1 MLQPSTAD
9 VLVGNILL
17 DSIGDNAKKK
27 IAKQRIDFISGNV
40 ASYSRSLSN
49 PKTLELIADTNRL
62 ASCLSVIA
70 AAKEKEKDAAKQK
83 KDDDV
88 KAKEA
93 KKANEQAAFQSK
105 KGEVYDNLV
114 EDISKGLDHIGGLP
128 KATLLQLLKFY
139 FEDKT
144 PNQSKMKRNELLAL
158 VTRLHETFECGEGEG
173 TRLEARDQTKQTA
186 VDEVIDELQAESN
199 KDDDD
204 KQQAGDVANIERL
217 ILYLNLCEP
226 STNST
231 LMKSVR

>member
-1 MLQPSTAD
+1 MKHRM
-9 VLVGNILL
+9 G
-17 DSIGDNAKKK
+17 
-27 IAKQRIDFISGNV
+27 
-40 ASYSRSLSN
+40 
-49 PKTLELIADTNRL
+49 
-62 ASCLSVIA
+62 CH
-70 AAKEKEKDAAKQK
+70 EKKDAAKQK

-88 KAKEA
+88 KAKGA

-173 TRLEARDQTKQTA
+173 TRLEARDQAEQTA
-186 VDEVIDELQAESN
+186 VDEVIDELQVENN
-199 KDDDD
+199 KEDDD
-204 KQQAGDVANIERL
+204 KQQAEDVAHIEH
-217 ILYLNLCEP
+217 
-226 STNST
+226 
-231 LMKSVR
+231 V